1 MIECRS
7 IGLVLN
13 CFWLA
18 VCGIAPSYF
27 ENIKSVRSMNTGSG
41 LSHWTK
47 TWQGFCM
54 DFHPNVHNEPSVL
67 CTFSKDK

>member
-47 TWQGFCM
+47 TVHTTYTWQG
-54 DFHPNVHNEPSVL
+54 VL
-67 CTFSKDK
+67 HGLPPKCTQ